1 LLVAGITTIAAL
13 PLLLGGHGG
22 AGVAT
27 IGQRADLV
35 SALDAST
42 SQPEVAPAAARS
54 ATHDDSGSIGFM
66 TGPPPATLPAVVE
79 IAVPSSGPGNVA
91 EGTASFEHFG
101 IEDEGDLQPCA
112 YAGPAAGTILTVV
125 DLDNGRSVTCTA
137 IGPPEPGARVM
148 IVLSRTAFAQIAD
161 LGQAPV
167 HVRVSW

>member
-1 LLVAGITTIAAL
+1 LLVAGITTVAAL

-22 AGVAT
+22 TGVAT
-27 IGQRADLV
+27 IGQRANLA

-42 SQPEVAPAAARS
+42 SQPAAPTAAHVA
-54 ATHDDSGSIGFM
+54 TQDDSGSIGFM

-79 IAVPSSGPGNVA
+79 IAVPRSTMGNSV

-101 IEDEGDLQPCA
+101 IEDEGTLQPCA
-112 YAGPAAGTILTVV
+112 YDGLAAGTILTVV

-137 IGPPEPGARVM
+137 IGPPEPGARVT
-148 IVLSRTAFAQIAD
+148 IVLSRSAFAQIAD

-167 HVRVSW
+167 HVRISW